1 MPSINP
7 PTKSH
12 ETKTFLDRP
21 VHPREPLPVKA
32 QNTNFYENLE
42 DLNKRVTKL
51 KIGPWSYRI
60 CNDKTYIEVNE
71 APFLVPKYSI
81 KIDESLNFIVT
92 VYNWPLPD
100 DHNVY
105 INHRQSLRNM
115 FISSLLSGI
124 EDFVMCP
131 GVKLN
136 MESSRLHSIP
146 IEIDEN
152 LVCPSTSK
160 EIYRAGV
167 TCYHCHCLRHAKNAL
182 K

>member
-1 MPSINP
+1 MPSLNL

-12 ETKTFLDRP
+12 ETKTFPERP
-21 VHPREPLPVKA
+21 VRPREALLVKA
-32 QNTNFYENLE
+32 KNSNCYENLD
-42 DLNKRVTKL
+42 DLNKRLTKL

-105 INHRQSLRNM
+105 INYRRSLRNV

-124 EDFVMCP
+124 EDFGMCP
-131 GVKLN
+131 GVKQN
-136 MESSRLHSIP
+136 MESSR
-146 IEIDEN
+146 
-152 LVCPSTSK
+152 
-160 EIYRAGV
+160 
-167 TCYHCHCLRHAKNAL
+167 
-182 K
+182 